1 MKREVVEKIQFN
13 GLYQLSSESLCS
25 SCVAATV
32 KTSMYMVIEMI
43 GKGSFGRVYH
53 VKEKISGE
61 GQIMIISQLC
71 FFRYDA
77 NVLFT
82 GKDFAMK
89 VMEKEEVLKTSEP
102 RHLAEERRILASIN
116 FPFTVSYESHF
127 QTRSELCLVMEY
139 VEGSDLY
146 QLLTS
151 EGTFDLEA
159 VRFYL
164 SEILLSLEYLHH
176 LGLIYRDLKLENI
189 LVDKTGHVKIV
200 DLGFTRVLGK
210 GEKCRTFCGTV
221 HYLAPE
227 ILQGKKYN
235 KAVDWWAFG
244 ILAYEVSL
252 LSIEIPP

>member
-1 MKREVVEKIQFN
+1 MTSMSREVVEKIQFN

-102 RHLAEERRILASIN
+102 QHLAQEKRILAFFHQHSLHRQLRV
-116 FPFTVSYESHF
+116 PLPDEVGAVSGDMIPIS
-127 QTRSELCLVMEY
+127 R
-139 VEGSDLY
+139 
-146 QLLTS
+146 
-151 EGTFDLEA
+151 
-159 VRFYL
+159 
-164 SEILLSLEYLHH
+164 
-176 LGLIYRDLKLENI
+176 
-189 LVDKTGHVKIV
+189 IV
-200 DLGFTRVLGK
+200 F
-210 GEKCRTFCGTV
+210 
-221 HYLAPE
+221 
-227 ILQGKKYN
+227 
-235 KAVDWWAFG
+235 
-244 ILAYEVSL
+244 
-252 LSIEIPP
+252 